1 MCTYSLLSYIFS
13 SLELL
18 FPRCQNIQL
27 HLYFSKLIRVL
38 KISKKTYTEDK
49 EEYSGLLLRCFR
61 KHTFVV
67 LQMLVLK
74 SERIRGHKK
83 GIERAKSLGLITCL
97 FCERVGY

>member
-1 MCTYSLLSYIFS
+1 MYVFFVVLHFFPSLAPLSKMPKDSITSVFFEIDS
-13 SLELL
+13 GLENLQKNL
-18 FPRCQNIQL
+18 PT
-27 HLYFSKLIRVL
+27 L
-38 KISKKTYTEDK
+38 KIKK
-49 EEYSGLLLRCFR
+49 SGLLLRCFR

-97 FCERVGY
+97 FRERVGY

>member
-1 MCTYSLLSYIFS
+1 MPKDSITSVFFEIDSG
-13 SLELL
+13 LENL
-18 FPRCQNIQL
+18 Q
-27 HLYFSKLIRVL
+27 
-38 KISKKTYTEDK
+38 KKTYTEDK
-49 EEYSGLLLRCFR
+49 EEYSGLLLQCFR